1 MVVSGQEK
9 VRGKNIQDQRKV
21 REFHLY
27 GLFPYSELVSSN
39 DHHKPLNIKPSF
51 NNYSI

>member
-21 REFHLY
+21 REYYLY

-39 DHHKPLNIKPSF
+39 DHHKPLSIKPSL